1 MKATFRLFAAALAAA
16 ALFRAPAA
24 EAKLPVGTPTLRG
37 AREPVLLTEYER
49 RVLELEYAKL
59 VRAVREARAEAAADE
74 SLAPLKEALAEARGT
89 GAGGTNAVAAARAL
103 ADATETVLYAMDG
116 MRDKIKRLHE
126 VGNLLEYDH
135 RLRREQRAAAGVG
148 RPLPPP
154 PPPAETEASGGG
166 AAGAEAE
173 AAAGAAEP
181 DAGDARR

>member
-74 SLAPLKEALAEARGT
+74 SLAPLKDALAAAR
-89 GAGGTNAVAAARAL
+89 AENPGGTNAVAAARAL

-116 MRDKIKRLHE
+116 MSDKIKRLHE

-135 RLRREQRAAAGVG
+135 RLRREQRAAASVG

-166 AAGAEAE
+166 AAGGGAAGAEAE
-173 AAAGAAEP
+173 NAP